1 MKKLTLFLLIALTL
15 CILIS
20 CSGGNSGI
28 NTDTDTSSAHT
39 HSFGEWAGNSATCT
53 SGSTMTRYCPCG
65 EKEEKS
71 IDPLGHIE
79 IILSKKEPTCTEAGL
94 TEGKKC
100 STCGSILKEQEVIE
114 SLGHTEKVI
123 EGKEPTCLNGGLT
136 DGKYCTVCEK
146 TTVEQK
152 VIPAKGHIYSDGYC
166 TGCNQIEPTE
176 GIIYYVEYNGG
187 NCYCTVRGVDENYK
201 GGEIPKD
208 IIIAEEYMG
217 YPVTEIWSNAFA
229 NNSSIESVYIP
240 KSITKI
246 WSAAF
251 QNCTA
256 LKTITIPNSISSLG
270 SSAFAKCSAL
280 EEVIFEEGSQLTEIG
295 ETAFSCCTNLKSVEI
310 PKSVKILHKRAFEKC
325 TGLLKLEFEDG
336 AKDIQFRDSV
346 FEECTNLSSVEIPV
360 TVDSNGIHVF
370 SECNIKDV
378 YYDGNID
385 GWLKLPSFSSGSHP
399 LNNGANLYFKGEL
412 VEDIVIPST
421 VKKIRMACFMR
432 CTSLKTVSFEAGSV
446 LYEIEDSAFV
456 DCANLQSVELPS
468 TIKTIG
474 SAAFY
479 NCSMLEKI
487 VIPVLVD
494 SIDEDAFNNCEKL
507 TVYCERTDTGYNW
520 HNRWYDGTP
529 VWGYNN
535 VLTNEYYNYVINNGE
550 AYLTKYKDDYSL
562 IKVPS
567 EIDGY
572 RVVYFGK
579 IYAGMDMEGVI
590 IQDNIKVIEKKAFAG
605 CSKLNSVTMTT
616 SIMEIR
622 DNAFENCTSLTSIEI
637 YNTVE
642 KIGNNVFKGCTN
654 LTIYLEKAEM
664 PSYGYGNSFNANNLT
679 VVWGHNN
686 VTTNAIYDYVVHNN
700 EAYLTKYKSD
710 ASDVIIPSE
719 IDGYKVVYFGHT
731 FDGNESI
738 KKLIIP
744 NTVTMICYNALNQSY
759 NIKEIY
765 IPSSVTYV
773 GINAV
778 ASAFGSTVY
787 CGATQMPKGWS
798 EGWSGETYKIIW
810 NCNEYGVT
818 DNYLWMTMT
827 SNPDEIAILDYYGD
841 KTEIVIP
848 STLNGKTVT
857 AIGAWAF
864 YKNAALTKI
873 VIPSTVIQI
882 DEYAFHSCSALKTV
896 IIPKSVVKVAKYQF
910 MNGNNIKVCCEAEN
924 QPQTWDENWNYN
936 KNANAIWGYTEQ

>member
-53 SGSTMTRYCPCG
+53 SGSTLTRYCQCG

-71 IDPLGHIE
+71 IDPLGHTE

-100 STCGSILKEQEVIE
+100 STCGIILNEQEII
-114 SLGHTEKVI
+114 SANGHTEEVLK
-123 EGKEPTCLNGGLT
+123 GKEPTCLKGGLT

-146 TTVEQK
+146 TIVEQK

-187 NCYCTVRGVDENYK
+187 NCYCIVKGVDENYK

-229 NNSSIESVYIP
+229 HNSSIESIYIP

-246 WSAAF
+246 GPAAF
-251 QNCTA
+251 QDCTA
-256 LKTITIPNSISSLG
+256 LKTITIPNSITYLG
-270 SSAFAKCSAL
+270 SSVFAKCSAL
-280 EEVIFEEGSQLTEIG
+280 EEVIFEGGCQITEIG
-295 ETAFSCCTNLKSVEI
+295 ETAFSCCTNLKSIEI

-325 TGLLKLEFEDG
+325 TGLLSMSFEDG
-336 AKDIQFRDSV
+336 ASQVQFRESV
-346 FEECTNLSSVEIPV
+346 FEGCTSLASVEIPS
-360 TVDSNGIHVF
+360 TIDGYTIHIF
-370 SECNIKDV
+370 YDCNIKDV
-378 YYDGNID
+378 YFMGGIEEWNRVGI
-385 GWLKLPSFSSGSHP
+385 SSTGSYP
-399 LNNGANLYFKGEL
+399 LSKGANLYFNGEL
-412 VEDIVIPST
+412 VENLVIPKT
-421 VKKIRMACFMR
+421 IKALKLDAFRG
-432 CTSLKTVSFEAGSV
+432 CTSIKTVTFEEGSK
-446 LYEIEDSAFV
+446 LYEIADSAFAA
-456 DCANLQSVELPS
+456 CTNLQSIELPS

-474 SAAFY
+474 SGAFY
-479 NCSMLEKI
+479 QCSKLEKI
-487 VIPVLVD
+487 VIPILVD
-494 SIDEDAFNNCEKL
+494 SIGEEAFYNCDNL

-520 HNRWYDGTP
+520 QNRWYTGTP

-550 AYLTKYKDDYSL
+550 AYLTKYKDNYSL
-562 IKVPS
+562 IMVPK

-622 DNAFENCTSLTSIEI
+622 DNAFENCTALTSIEI
-637 YNTVE
+637 HNTVE
-642 KIGNNVFKGCTN
+642 KIGKNVFKGCSN
-654 LTIYLEKAEM
+654 LTIYFEKSEM
-664 PSYGYGNSFNANNLT
+664 PSYGYASNFNPNNLP

-686 VTTNAIYDYVVHNN
+686 VTTNDIYDYVVINN

-710 ASDVIIPSE
+710 VADVIVPSV
-719 IDGYKVVYFGHT
+719 IDGYTVVYFGHT

-744 NTVTMICYNALNQSY
+744 STVKMICYGALSQSY
-759 NIKEIY
+759 YIEEIY
-765 IPSSVTYV
+765 IPSSVEYV
-773 GINAV
+773 GGGAVSNAY
-778 ASAFGSTVY
+778 GSVVY
-787 CGATQMPKGWS
+787 CGATELPDTWS
-798 EGWSGETYKIIW
+798 KNWCGDVFQIIW
-810 NCNEYGVT
+810 DCKEYGVT
-818 DNYLWMTMT
+818 DNYLWMIMT
-827 SNPDEIAILDYYGD
+827 SKPDEIAILDYYGSE
-841 KTEIVIP
+841 TEIVIP

-857 AIGAWAF
+857 AIASWAF
-864 YKNAALTKI
+864 YGNTTLTKI
-873 VIPSTVIQI
+873 VIPNTVKSI
-882 DEYAFHSCSALKTV
+882 DEFAIHTCSSLKTV
-896 IIPKSVVKVAKYQF
+896 IIPSSVVNVGKYLF
-910 MNGNNIKVCCEAEN
+910 MNCKNVTVYCEAES
-924 QPQTWDENWNYN
+924 QPQSWNELWNYHN
-936 KNANAIWGYTEQ
+936 RTVIWGYTEQ